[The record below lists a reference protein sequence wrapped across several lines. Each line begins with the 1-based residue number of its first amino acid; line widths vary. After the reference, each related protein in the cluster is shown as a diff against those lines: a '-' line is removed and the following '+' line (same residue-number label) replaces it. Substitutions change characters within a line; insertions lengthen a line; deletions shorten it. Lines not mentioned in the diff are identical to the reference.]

1 MLNRLLLFVFLF
13 AAAAPAFAQADAIE
27 RMLRARDAEIK
38 ALVGTGGAVP
48 DAQRDRLRAVVN
60 DAIDFEAMSRQALGE
75 FWDDLSATQRTDFV
89 DAFGEVV
96 RAQSLADLDL
106 YRARVTYGDVDVDGA
121 TAVAHTTV
129 RSGDV
134 DAAVDYALA
143 RRGDTWVVTDLVI
156 DGTSTV
162 AGYANS
168 FQRVMRR
175 QGVEAG
181 YERLLESLRKR
192 AAR

>member
-1 MLNRLLLFVFLF
+1 MLYRTLPVILALLL
-13 AAAAPAFAQADAIE
+13 AAPAFGQADEIE

-38 ALVGTGGAVP
+38 AIVGTSGAIP
-48 DAQRDRLRAVVN
+48 DAKREQLRDVVN
-60 DAIDFEAMSRQALGE
+60 DVIDFEAMARQALGD
-75 FWDDLSATQRTDFV
+75 FWNDLAPAQRTDFV
-89 DAFGEVV
+89 RVFSEVV
-96 RAQSLADLDL
+96 RAQSLADLGL
-106 YRARVTYGDVDVDGA
+106 YRARVTYGEVEVSGA
-121 TAVAHTTV
+121 TALAYTTA

-143 RRGDTWVVTDLVI
+143 RKNGGWVITDIVI

-162 AGYANS
+162 GGYATS

-175 QGVEAG
+175 QGTEAG
-181 YERLLESLRKR
+181 FERLMESLRRR

>member
-1 MLNRLLLFVFLF
+1 MLHRILPLVLALL
-13 AAAAPAFAQADAIE
+13 AAAPTFAQADAIE

-38 ALVGTGGAVP
+38 AIVGTSGTIPEAKRE
-48 DAQRDRLRAVVN
+48 QLRDVVN
-60 DAIDFEAMSRQALGE
+60 GVIDFEAMARQALGD
-75 FWDDLSATQRTDFV
+75 FWAELSPTQRSAFV
-89 DAFGEVV
+89 EVFGEVV

-106 YRARVTYGDVDVDGA
+106 YRARVSYGDVEVTGA
-121 TAVAHTTV
+121 TAIAHTSA

-134 DAAVDYALA
+134 DADVDYALA
-143 RRGDTWVVTDLVI
+143 RKGDTWVVTDIVI

-162 AGYANS
+162 GGYATS
-168 FQRVMRR
+168 FQRVLRR

-181 YERLLESLRKR
+181 YERLMESLRKR

>member
-1 MLNRLLLFVFLF
+1 MLHRIAALLLVLLT
-13 AAAAPAFAQADAIE
+13 AAPAFAQGSEIE

-38 ALVGTGGAVP
+38 AIVGTSGAIP
-48 DAQRDRLRAVVN
+48 DAKREQLREVVN
-60 DAIDFEAMSRQALGE
+60 GVIDFEAMARQALGD
-75 FWDDLSATQRTDFV
+75 FWADLSPAQRTEFV
-89 DAFGEVV
+89 RTFGDVV

-106 YRARVTYGDVDVDGA
+106 YRARVTYGEVEVTGA
-121 TAVAHTTV
+121 TAIAHTTA

-134 DAAVDYALA
+134 NVDMDYALA
-143 RRGDTWVVTDLVI
+143 RKGDGWVVTDIVI

-162 AGYANS
+162 GGYATS
-168 FQRVMRR
+168 FQRVLRR

-181 YERLLESLRKR
+181 YARLMESLRKR